1 MENEM
6 INIHAGQLTYG
17 ALIELLHGNHV
28 TQKHIIADFYNG
40 GTTADK
46 ALIQLKEVRDNGE
59 ELISTW
65 VRSKER
71 SANERIF

>member
-1 MENEM
+1 MEDEM

-40 GTTADK
+40 GITADK

-59 ELISTW
+59 ELIATW

-71 SANERIF
+71 TANERIF